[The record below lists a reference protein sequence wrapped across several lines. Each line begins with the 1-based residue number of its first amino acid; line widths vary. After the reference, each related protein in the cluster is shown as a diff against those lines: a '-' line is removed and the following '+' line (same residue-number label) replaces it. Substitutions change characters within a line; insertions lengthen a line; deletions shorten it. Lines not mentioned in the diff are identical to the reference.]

1 MAYTIQQLK
10 KFQKADL
17 IQTVMDF
24 QTMID
29 HQSNVIS
36 NLEENN
42 KELEEKAKYSCNVN
56 EYQLLLALR
65 IFMSNQKD
73 EMMKMMQDV
82 SMSCHKYIDDKVQEH
97 DEYYHYNRNMEE

>member
-17 IQTVMDF
+17 IQTVMDL

-29 HQSNVIS
+29 HQSNVIG

-42 KELEEKAKYSCNVN
+42 KELEEKAKYSCNAN

-65 IFMSNQKD
+65 IFMSVEKD

-82 SMSCHKYIDDKVQEH
+82 SMSCHKYTDDMVEEH
-97 DEYYHYNRNMEE
+97 NENYHYSRGIEE